1 MREGGI
7 MTKEEEVF
15 IKVSEEAMSIR
26 NYNPSLSV
34 VASQAGYIKNTYRII
49 RKTEYKSLLR
59 TKLKLSRYKVD
70 KLIQVYIDLNLISEE
85 GEYYKF
91 NPIQKSFIKLTLPT
105 ALYFL
110 DNLSDYVF
118 KVYCWFLNKYE
129 IHLKKYYNG
138 DNFFFS
144 ITQVIEGIGYSKTST
159 SWSRM
164 MEALNTLEQLGYI
177 SYNHEK
183 VGRPGHHGLYH
194 ELYWVKKYGKAQIKA
209 TEDLIEQYA
218 EEITEDMVPRL
229 VAGNKEQLKQ
239 IEQHNKLE
247 LSTEEKAQKV
257 KEGLEKGFPMT
268 AFLPEYVEAYK
279 QNENE

>member
-1 MREGGI
+1 

-15 IKVSEEAMSIR
+15 IRVSDEAMSIR
-26 NYNPSLSV
+26 NYNPSLSL

-129 IHLKKYYNG
+129 IHLKKYYNS

-144 ITQVIEGIGYSKTST
+144 IKQVIEGIGYSKTST

-218 EEITEDMVPRL
+218 EEITEEIVPRL
-229 VAGNKEQLKQ
+229 VAGNKEQLAQ
-239 IEQHNKLE
+239 IEEHNKLE
-247 LSTEEKAQKV
+247 LSAEEKAEKV
-257 KEGLEKGFPMT
+257 KESLDKGVSIR
-268 AFLPEYVEAYK
+268 AFLPDYQQAYK
-279 QNENE
+279 EVYGE

>member
-1 MREGGI
+1 

-129 IHLKKYYNG
+129 IHLKKYYND

-144 ITQVIEGIGYSKTST
+144 VKQVIEGIGYSKTST

-257 KEGLEKGFPMT
+257 KEGLEKGFPMA

>member
-1 MREGGI
+1 MD
-7 MTKEEEVF
+7 KEEVF
-15 IKVSEEAMSIR
+15 IKVADEAMSIR

-34 VASQAGYIKNTYRII
+34 VASQVGYIKNTYRII
-49 RKTEYKSLLR
+49 KKTEYKTLLR
-59 TKLKLSRYKVD
+59 AKLKLSKYKVD
-70 KLIQVYIDLNLISEE
+70 KLIQVYIDLNLITEE

-144 ITQVIEGIGYSKTST
+144 IKQIIEGIGYSKTST

-209 TEDLIEQYA
+209 TEDLIEHYA
-218 EEITEDMVPRL
+218 EEVTEDMIPRL
-229 VAGNKEQLKQ
+229 VVNNKNQLEQLEK
-239 IEQHNKLE
+239 HNKLE
-247 LSTEEKAQKV
+247 LTTEEKAQTV
-257 KEGLEKGFPMT
+257 KEGLQKGFPMV
-268 AFLPEYVEAYK
+268 AFLPDYIEAYK
-279 QNENE
+279 QNESI

>member
-1 MREGGI
+1 MD
-7 MTKEEEVF
+7 KEEEVF
-15 IKVSEEAMSIR
+15 IKVSDEAMSIR

-34 VASQAGYIKNTYRII
+34 MASQVGYIKNTYRII

-129 IHLKKYYNG
+129 IHLKRYYNS

-144 ITQVIEGIGYSKTST
+144 IKQIIEGIGYSKTST

-229 VAGNKEQLKQ
+229 VAGNKKQLEQVK
-239 IEQHNKLE
+239 EHNKLE
-247 LSTEEKAQKV
+247 LSSEEKAEKV
-257 KEGLEKGFPMT
+257 KESLDKGVSIK
-268 AFLPEYVEAYK
+268 AFLPDYQQAYK
-279 QNENE
+279 EVYGE

>member
-1 MREGGI
+1 

-15 IKVSEEAMSIR
+15 IKVSDEAMSIR

-129 IHLKKYYNG
+129 IHLKKYYNS

-144 ITQVIEGIGYSKTST
+144 IKQVIEGIGYSKTST

-218 EEITEDMVPRL
+218 EEITEDIVPRL
-229 VAGNKEQLKQ
+229 VAGSKEQLKQ
-239 IEQHNKLE
+239 IEEHNKLE
-247 LSTEEKAQKV
+247 LSAEEKAEKV
-257 KEGLEKGFPMT
+257 KESLDKGVSIK
-268 AFLPEYVEAYK
+268 AFLPDYQQAYK
-279 QNENE
+279 EVYGE

>member
-1 MREGGI
+1 

>member
-1 MREGGI
+1 MD
-7 MTKEEEVF
+7 KEEVF
-15 IKVSEEAMSIR
+15 IKVADETMSVR

-34 VASQAGYIKNTYRII
+34 VASQVGYIKNTYRII
-49 RKTEYKSLLR
+49 KKTEYKALLR

-70 KLIQVYIDLNLISEE
+70 KLIQVYIDLDLITEE

-91 NPIQKSFIKLTLPT
+91 NPIQKNFIKLTLPT

-129 IHLKKYYNG
+129 IHLKRYYNS

-144 ITQVIEGIGYSKTST
+144 IKQIIEGIGYSKTST

-177 SYNHEK
+177 SYNHNK

-209 TEDLIEQYA
+209 TEDLIEHYA
-218 EEITEDMVPRL
+218 EEVTEDMLPRL
-229 VAGNKEQLKQ
+229 IATDKVQLKRLEQ
-239 IEQHNKLE
+239 SNKILTDQQKADQVKAGMKYFSFESWDKDYQDAFIEIYG
-247 LSTEEKAQKV
+247 S
-257 KEGLEKGFPMT
+257 
-268 AFLPEYVEAYK
+268 EAYSV
-279 QNENE
+279 